1 MNNLW
6 HFQTMRY
13 FLLKKKKCQTIRR
26 PERNF
31 TSILL
36 MKEIYK
42 KIIDT
47 VKYPWLGQGLEL
59 GLGLG

>member
-1 MNNLW
+1 MALPDNEI
-6 HFQTMRY
+6 FFTE
-13 FLLKKKKCQTIRR
+13 KKKWCRTIRR

-36 MKEIYK
+36 VKEAFK

-47 VKYPWLGQGLEL
+47 VKYPWLGQGFELRL
-59 GLGLG
+59 GLG

>member
-1 MNNLW
+1 MALPDNKI
-6 HFQTMRY
+6 FFTE
-13 FLLKKKKCQTIRR
+13 KKKKQCQTIRR

-36 MKEIYK
+36 MKETFK

-59 GLGLG
+59 GLGIG

>member
-1 MNNLW
+1 MALPDNEI
-6 HFQTMRY
+6 FFTE
-13 FLLKKKKCQTIRR
+13 KKKCQTIRR